1 MIPRSSCSR
10 RARAKERTR
19 AKPRGCGSMLEM
31 RRLGP
36 VEHHLQRGT
45 NSPPLEGL
53 NIPVSIWKPMQVLPM
68 RMPML
73 GITAPTA
80 QGASKRWLALSAVC
94 LACACLL
101 YLKAPSCPW
110 WAKPSCGLKS
120 SMMFRRKG
128 GFCQYPN
135 AWPCAKN
142 MPSRSLMTWRSGLK
156 SSWARSPAKRRW
168 PRRSNMRLRACA
180 PAQGTALSRS
190 RLSGV

>member
-10 RARAKERTR
+10 RARAKERIR
-19 AKPRGCGSMLEM
+19 PKPRGCGSMLEM

-36 VEHHLQRGT
+36 AEHHLRRGT

-53 NIPVSIWKPMQVLPM
+53 NIPVSISNPTRALPMQ
-68 RMPML
+68 MPMQ
-73 GITAPTA
+73 IPMQAIMAPTA

-110 WAKPSCGLKS
+110 RAKPSCGLKS
-120 SMMFRRKG
+120 SMMFRRKRG
-128 GFCQYPN
+128 SCQYPN

-142 MPSRSLMTWRSGLK
+142 MPSRSLITWRSGLGV
-156 SSWARSPAKRRW
+156 
-168 PRRSNMRLRACA
+168 
-180 PAQGTALSRS
+180 QSRHLVD
-190 RLSGV
+190 RI